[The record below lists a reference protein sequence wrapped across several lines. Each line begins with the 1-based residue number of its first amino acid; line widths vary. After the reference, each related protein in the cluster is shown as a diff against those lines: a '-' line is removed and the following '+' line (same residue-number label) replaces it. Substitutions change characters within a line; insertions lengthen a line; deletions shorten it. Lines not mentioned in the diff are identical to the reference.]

1 MHKSTTNSLQVL
13 HPPALALRNTP
24 RVNSSVMSHR
34 TESGEARSG
43 QALNGGSIGLRMA
56 F

>member
-1 MHKSTTNSLQVL
+1 MHKSTTNSQQVL

-24 RVNSSVMSHR
+24 RVNSSVMSR
-34 TESGEARSG
+34 KAVSGEARSG
-43 QALNGGSIGLRMA
+43 QTLNGGRIGLRVA

>member
-1 MHKSTTNSLQVL
+1 MYKSTTNSLQVL

-34 TESGEARSG
+34 AESGEARSG
-43 QALNGGSIGLRMA
+43 QTLNGGSMGLSMA